1 MQIHPTS
8 RIRNVALLGHSGAGK
23 TTLVEALLRRAG
35 VTTRAG
41 SVPDG
46 NTVCDTDPEEIA
58 RQMTISLAVAPFEWR
73 ATDGETYK
81 VNVVDTPGY
90 PDFAAD
96 VDAALSVADLAVI
109 VVSAVDGVE
118 LGTELAWR
126 RCERRGVPVLFFVT
140 REDKH
145 RADFHAAL
153 EQLRARFGTSCVP
166 LELPLG
172 EEDQLHGV
180 ADVLTEEALEYEPD
194 GTHHTGELPVDVADE
209 EHRLHEQLVEEIVA
223 GDDAQ
228 LENYLS
234 GEVPT
239 VAELERTLAH
249 EVLDRVEFPVLCGSG
264 TTLVGIDRLADL
276 ICEIGPSPAD
286 RPVAAE
292 AGDTTV
298 DVTASVTADPDGE
311 PLVYVFKTIAD
322 PYVGQLSLFK
332 VLSGTVRDDMH
343 LVDTATGTDE
353 RLHGL
358 VHLRGV
364 EQLPAGRIVAGDLG
378 AISKLTATTTGST
391 LAPAGRPVRVP
402 VDPPPTAVYG
412 VSLHPR
418 TQSDDDKLSTALK
431 RLAAEDPALVV
442 EFDDEVRQTVL
453 RGAGDVHV
461 SVALARLE
469 RRFGVTVDVGDVRIP
484 YRETITA
491 SSEAEGRV
499 KKQSGGHGQFAVA
512 NLRVSPLERG
522 AGLEFVD
529 SIVGGAIP
537 KNYVA
542 AVRKGIEEAMASGG
556 AHGFPVVDVRV
567 ECYDGKTHSVDSSD
581 MAFKSAAS
589 LGFRDAVAAASPVVL
604 EPIWRLTVTVPSEQQ
619 GDVLGDISARRGK
632 VVGSAA
638 DGDGNQVITAEVP
651 AAELRRYA
659 LDVRSITGGRA
670 TFEVRHERYDV
681 LPSHLVAT
689 AVAEAGGATAS

>member
-264 TTLVGIDRLADL
+264 TTLVGVDRLADL

-286 RPVAAE
+286 RPVAVE

-364 EQLPAGRIVAGDLG
+364 EQLPTGRIVAGDLG

-469 RRFGVTVDVGDVRIP
+469 RRFGVAVDVGDVRIP